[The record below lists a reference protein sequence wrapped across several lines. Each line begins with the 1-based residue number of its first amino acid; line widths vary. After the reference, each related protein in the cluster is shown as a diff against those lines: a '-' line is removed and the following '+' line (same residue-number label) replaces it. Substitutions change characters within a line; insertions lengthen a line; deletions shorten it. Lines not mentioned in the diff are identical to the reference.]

1 MRTFGLLG
9 KTLTHSLSKNY
20 FEEKFAKEGLTDCQ
34 FHLFEIENIN
44 LLPALL
50 EQHPK
55 LCGFTVTIPY
65 KQQVLPYLDRIS
77 DEARAIGAV
86 NAIKVV
92 KVGNKKELWGF
103 NTDVEGFRRSLS
115 GQELPTKALVL
126 GSGGAAAAIL
136 YVLKEKGIEY
146 ITVSRT
152 KQQGALTYSEV
163 TSKTV
168 EEYPLIINCTP
179 VGTLEDKR
187 PPLPYEALTERNFLY
202 DLVYNPSTTSFM
214 QAGIERNARTMNGL
228 PMLHLQAD
236 AAWEIWNAPIET
248 LCP

>member
-115 GQELPTKALVL
+115 SQELPTKALVL

-214 QAGIERNARTMNGL
+214 QAGIERNAQTMNGL

-248 LCP
+248 LSL

>member
-50 EQHPK
+50 EQHPDI
-55 LCGFTVTIPY
+55 CGFTVTIPY
-65 KQQVLPYLDRIS
+65 KQQILPYLDRIS

-92 KVGNKKELWGF
+92 HVKGKRQLWGF

-115 GQELPTKALVL
+115 GHELPAKALVL

-146 ITVSRT
+146 LTVSRT
-152 KQQGALTYSEV
+152 KQQGTITYGEV
-163 TSKTV
+163 TGSLV

-214 QAGIERNARTMNGL
+214 QAGIERNAQTMNGL

-248 LCP
+248 LFL

>member
-103 NTDVEGFRRSLS
+103 NTDVAGFRRSLS

-214 QAGIERNARTMNGL
+214 QAGIERNAQTMNGL

-248 LCP
+248 LSL

>member
-214 QAGIERNARTMNGL
+214 QAGIERNAQTMNGL

-248 LCP
+248 LSL